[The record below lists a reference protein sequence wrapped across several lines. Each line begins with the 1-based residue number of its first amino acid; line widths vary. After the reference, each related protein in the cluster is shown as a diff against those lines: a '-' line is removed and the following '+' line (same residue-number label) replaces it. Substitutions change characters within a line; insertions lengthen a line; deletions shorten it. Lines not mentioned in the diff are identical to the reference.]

1 MKNSVSSLLRSV
13 LAFALLAGLACSS
26 ANAAPKGFQIKK
38 TKSGLTVNYDGEL
51 FTKYV
56 IDQSNKP
63 YLYPV
68 IGPTGK
74 PMTRAYPMET
84 IEGEQHDHPHHRS
97 LWFGHQGVG
106 GFDSWHEALTIEE
119 RFRKK
124 KPEDKEKAMAVLAS
138 TKHVS
143 FRVISFGPKRAVIE
157 SVNDYVGS
165 DGKKLMSDERKIT
178 LTATKGT
185 RVIDFDI
192 TLIASHGDVKLD
204 DKKDAGFSVR
214 VPTSMSITGKQGGR
228 IYNSEGHKDGDAWGK
243 RAEWVT
249 FWGPV
254 GGETLG
260 VTILNHPK
268 SFRHPTPWHARTY
281 GLFTA
286 NPFGTKS
293 LDKTAEDGGF
303 VLKKG
308 EKIEL
313 RHRVILH
320 KGGPDAANIG
330 KAWKV
335 YSK

>member
-1 MKNSVSSLLRSV
+1 MKNPLSHFLRSA
-13 LAFALLAGLACSS
+13 LAILLVAGLSCLS
-26 ANAAPKGFQIKK
+26 ATAAPKGFQIEK

-74 PMTRAYPMET
+74 AMTRAYPMET

-97 LWFGHQGVG
+97 IWFGHQGVG
-106 GFDSWHEALTIEE
+106 GFDTWHEPMTVEE
-119 RFRKK
+119 RFKK
-124 KPEDKEKAMAVLAS
+124 KPEGLEKAMAALGP
-138 TKHVS
+138 TKHVD
-143 FRVISFGPKRAVIE
+143 FRVISFGPKRAIIE

-165 DGKKLMSDERKIT
+165 DGKKLMSDERKIVF
-178 LTATKGT
+178 TATKDT
-185 RVIDFDI
+185 RVIDYDI
-192 TLIASHGDVKLD
+192 TLIASYGDVTLD

-214 VPTSMSITGKQGGR
+214 VPTSMSIDGKQGGH
-228 IYNSEGHKDGDAWGK
+228 IVTSEGARDGDAWGK
-243 RAEWVT
+243 RAAWVT

-254 GGETLG
+254 DGETLG
-260 VTILNHPK
+260 ITILNHPK

-286 NPFGTKS
+286 NPFGTTS
-293 LDKTAEDGGF
+293 LDKKAEDGGF

-308 EKIEL
+308 EKIQL

-320 KGGPDAANIG
+320 KGDAEAANIA
-330 KAWKV
+330 KAWKA